1 MSDTQDTF
9 SESTNTQETDTQETD
24 IESTNQNA
32 SRKNTDDKLSSNI
45 SITDSAQTYL
55 TDLLAKQD
63 TDGIGVRIFV
73 ENAGTPRAECCMAY
87 SQPNE
92 HNEAD
97 LRIDYPN
104 FAAYI
109 DAPSIPYL
117 LDAVIDY
124 NKDRFGGQLT
134 FRAPNSKVPQVGENA
149 SVEERIIYVLQSEIN
164 PNLAAHGGMV
174 ELLEL
179 IEEEGVG
186 LTAVLKFG
194 GGCQGCSAVDMTL
207 RDGVEVQLK
216 QQIPELTQVVDSTD
230 HTQAE
235 NAYYK

>member
-1 MSDTQDTF
+1 MSDTQDTNPDV
-9 SESTNTQETDTQETD
+9 TNQTSPLETDKST
-24 IESTNQNA
+24 ESE
-32 SRKNTDDKLSSNI
+32 LSSNI

-55 TDLLAKQD
+55 TDLLAKQQ

-104 FAAYI
+104 FSAYI

-149 SVEERIIYVLQSEIN
+149 SVEERITYVLQSEIN

>member
-1 MSDTQDTF
+1 MTDHAQPDDAVSALDLEQSD
-9 SESTNTQETDTQETD
+9 
-24 IESTNQNA
+24 I
-32 SRKNTDDKLSSNI
+32 KSNI
-45 SITDSAQTYL
+45 TITESAQGYL
-55 TDLLAKQD
+55 ADLLAKQN

-87 SQPNE
+87 NQPGE
-92 HNEAD
+92 EDTAD
-97 LRIDYPN
+97 LRLDYDN
-104 FAAYI
+104 FSAFI
-109 DAPSIPYL
+109 DAPSVPYL
-117 LDAVIDY
+117 EDAVIDY

-134 FRAPNSKVPQVGENA
+134 FRAPNSKVPKVGADA
-149 SVEERIIYVLQSEIN
+149 SVEERINYVLQSEIN

-179 IEEEGVG
+179 IEEDGIG

-207 RDGVEVQLK
+207 RQGVEVQLK
-216 QQIPELTQVVDSTD
+216 QQIPELTQVVDETD
-230 HTQAE
+230 HTRTE